1 MRQTNQPARPNAIEH
16 VAAVLGDRWKVLI
29 LREAFFGVRRFGEL
43 VRNLG
48 IARNILAS
56 KLKELVAD
64 GVLERRRYRT
74 DPDWFEYVL
83 SPAGRDLYGAILA
96 ALHWAEVHNDVADGP
111 DLNLRHRVCGQH
123 VHAKVV
129 CSACGEEL
137 DPREVEAEVS

>member
-1 MRQTNQPARPNAIEH
+1 MRQENQARPEAIEH

-29 LREAFFGVRRFGEL
+29 LREAFFGVRRYGEL

-74 DPDWFEYVL
+74 NPDWFEYVL
-83 SPAGRDLYGAILA
+83 SPSGLDLYGAILA
-96 ALHWAEVHNDVADGP
+96 ALHWAEVHGDTAGGP
-111 DLNLRHRVCGQH
+111 ELHVRHRLCGEPT
-123 VHAKVV
+123 HAKVV

-137 DPREVEAEVS
+137 HAHDVEAAVS